1 MAGKITFLA
10 LLTIFTVAFGA
21 NDDKF
26 ANSTEPCSSNVYDG
40 LEMCCG
46 MPKLFSNDVFKTC
59 LTSQVSKMQQHAARS
74 AKRKKNRRT
83 RSSGNK
89 SQTGRSGAIIMRR
102 TAGPLGGPMCILQCV
117 FEKEG
122 LLNKDK
128 SINLEAMVKL
138 FSAASD
144 ESWVDL
150 VKNVTG
156 NCYSELQRSNYS
168 ALPNVTGGEPS
179 CKANCAMILSCIR
192 RQLTLR
198 CPENMLNI
206 KDKKC
211 PAKIEAL
218 KKCDPFAIPT
228 PAELIDGKVVASINE
243 AVEKKKSSKN
253 NKRQKGNKY

>member
-1 MAGKITFLA
+1 MACKITFLA
-10 LLTIFTVAFGA
+10 LLTIFTVVFVAS
-21 NDDKF
+21 DDKF
-26 ANSTEPCSSNVYDG
+26 AKNTEPCSSDVYNG
-40 LEMCCG
+40 LELCCG

-59 LTSQVSKMQQHAARS
+59 LTSQVSKMQQQAARS
-74 AKRKKNRRT
+74 AKRTKTRRRT

-89 SQTGRSGAIIMRR
+89 RKTGKNGAIIMRR
-102 TAGPLGGPMCILQCV
+102 AAGPLGGPMCILQCV

-128 SINLEAMVKL
+128 SLNLEAMVKL

-144 ESWVDL
+144 DNWVDL

-156 NCYSELQRSNYS
+156 NCYNELQSSNYS
-168 ALPNVTGGEPS
+168 ALPNVTGGAPS
-179 CKANCAMILSCIR
+179 CKANSAMVLSCIR

-198 CPENMLNI
+198 CPENMLN
-206 KDKKC
+206 KNDKSC
-211 PAKIEAL
+211 PAKIEGL

-243 AVEKKKSSKN
+243 AVEKKK
-253 NKRQKGNKY
+253 RQKGNKY